1 MRDPENKHAVISE
14 EDWRTWAQL
23 GKRRSEATAR
33 KRYRHAGIVVAL
45 FAIGVFSYFLA
56 VR

>member
-1 MRDPENKHAVISE
+1 MNDPHNNHAVISE
-14 EDWRTWAQL
+14 ELWRTWAQL
-23 GKRRSEATAR
+23 GKRRDEATAR
-33 KRYRHAGIVVAL
+33 KRYRHAGLIVAL

>member
-1 MRDPENKHAVISE
+1 MHESEHNDAVISQE
-14 EDWRTWAQL
+14 LWRTWAQL
-23 GKRRSEATAR
+23 GKRRDEATAR
-33 KRYRHAGIVVAL
+33 KRYRHAGLIVAV